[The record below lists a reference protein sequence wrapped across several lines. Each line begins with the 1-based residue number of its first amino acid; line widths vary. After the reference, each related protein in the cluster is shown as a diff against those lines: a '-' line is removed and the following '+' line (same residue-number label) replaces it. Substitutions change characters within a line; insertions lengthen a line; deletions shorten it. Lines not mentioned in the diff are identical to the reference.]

1 MASKYAPLIIG
12 GLVPAL
18 LYGLAGVFQKWSAR
32 DGGSVSTYLIGFGV
46 ATVIVGVVGTAVQSA
61 GGSPFSAIGFA
72 FLGGLV
78 FAVGAGLISFSIIR
92 YGAAISQLS
101 PLYNMNI
108 LVTVVFGLLVF
119 AEFRDLNVPT
129 LLTGTA
135 LILAGGWIVANA

>member
-12 GLVPAL
+12 GLVPAI

-46 ATVIVGVVGTAVQSA
+46 ATVIVGIVGTAVQSG
-61 GGSPFSAIGFA
+61 GGSPISAVGFA
-72 FLGGLV
+72 LLGGLV
-78 FAVGAGLISFSIIR
+78 FAVGAGLISFTIIR

-108 LVTVVFGLLVF
+108 LVTVVFGLLLF
-119 AEFRDLNVPT
+119 SEFRDLNVPT
-129 LLTGTA
+129 LLTGA
-135 LILAGGWIVANA
+135 LLILAGGWIVANA